1 MEPIIDSEFPT
12 VSLLPKKETGVLNFL
27 AKYPEYDG
35 RGVVIAIFDSGVDVK
50 AAGLQ
55 VYTTYP
61 VSFVTIKEYV
71 KYKVYMESKN

>member
-12 VSLLPKKETGVLNFL
+12 VALLPKKETGVLNFL

-35 RGVVIAIFDSGVDVK
+35 RGVIIAIFDSGVDVK

-55 VYTTYP
+55 VSMTYSLP
-61 VSFVTIKEYV
+61 
-71 KYKVYMESKN
+71 